1 MFHAK
6 NAESAK
12 FLAQHTTLALEE
24 SQASLRQ
31 ERRGVME
38 NCLHAR
44 AEIYGKG
51 ELEEE
56 DDGEAVLE
64 FAVHGLVVPYFHA
77 EPCPYASAHDSK
89 EEQGGFGY
97 APTAL
102 PGLEFVN
109 TIGKEGYGIYCKQV
123 IYDNQMYV
131 HLTTI

>member
-1 MFHAK
+1 
-6 NAESAK
+6 
-12 FLAQHTTLALEE
+12 
-24 SQASLRQ
+24 
-31 ERRGVME
+31 ME
-38 NCLHAR
+38 NGLHTR

-102 PGLEFVN
+102 PGLEFVDA
-109 TIGKEGYGIYCKQV
+109 IGKEGYGIDYKQV
-123 IYDNQMYV
+123 IYDYQMYI